1 GAGRA
6 PRGRGPS
13 RPWVIRVGNSGQRP
27 IVTGKVTE
35 MAHRTND
42 RWALTAVAGVLLAA
56 LTAAADGD
64 KTPSETWK
72 FDVIHLK
79 NGRVF
84 RGLILEETPAG
95 VRFQDV
101 RQRAGK
107 TTSLLDTLT
116 FARAEIAGIDRLSDA
131 DRAILKGRIEELGA
145 SGRGQQERLEQ
156 LELESIAW
164 DE

>member
-1 GAGRA
+1 
-6 PRGRGPS
+6 
-13 RPWVIRVGNSGQRP
+13 
-27 IVTGKVTE
+27 

-42 RWALTAVAGVLLAA
+42 RRALATVAGILLAA
-56 LTAAADGD
+56 LSVAADGD
-64 KTPSETWK
+64 KSPSEAWK
-72 FDVIHLK
+72 FDIIHLK

-164 DE
+164 DGRPDAGRRYRSEFFTLESDAPEGIVRATALRLD